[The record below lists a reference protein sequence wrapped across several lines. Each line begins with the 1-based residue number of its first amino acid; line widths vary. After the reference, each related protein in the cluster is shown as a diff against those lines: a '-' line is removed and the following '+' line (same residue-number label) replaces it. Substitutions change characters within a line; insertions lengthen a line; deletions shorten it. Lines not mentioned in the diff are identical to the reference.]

1 MTLSGEGIG
10 WIVEPA
16 ASLKHAD
23 PVSLFRQPQGRDTA
37 AEA

>member
-16 ASLKHAD
+16 ASLKHTD